1 MLKSITISGYR
12 TLQDSRIDF
21 AAPLTAIVGRNNVG
35 KSNFFKALQILSY
48 KVQLRPTSTKKGSA
62 RYDDHRFKRDFVD
75 RVSYKFTLAL
85 PLGSFDSQGK
95 LQTFIKDV
103 TFYGSQS
110 PDGQDFDVK
119 FLRDG
124 RTLDSGTMLLKY
136 EDNPEN
142 EILGMESA
150 LDLWRFYQFEPTIL
164 RLPSIVRS
172 AFTEVTIGSY
182 GEDLAASYKSLK
194 ERDPENF
201 KLAEELLQQAIPEFV
216 SIDFRPAIIDFEE
229 KLVLVLKDQEGGEF
243 EADTL
248 SDGALRFL
256 AIISLVYAEH
266 LPSLIFIEEPE
277 NGVHPNQ
284 LEFIVELLRAMTRG
298 KTIAGTQPQVLVTT
312 HSPYLVDRLNPKEL
326 VLAEK
331 EKGRTVF
338 YSIGKVLKNKRVVKK
353 HLEEGVFTL
362 GESWAQGSFN
372 SKKDSKKVAS

>member
-48 KVQLRPTSTKKGSA
+48 KVQLRPAAAKKGSA
-62 RYDDHRFKRDFVD
+62 RYDDHKFKRDFVD
-75 RVSYKFTLAL
+75 GISYKFTLAL
-85 PLGSFDSQGK
+85 PFEKFDEQGK
-95 LQTFIKDV
+95 IETSIKDV

-110 PDGQDFDVK
+110 QDGREFDVK
-119 FLRDG
+119 FLRNG
-124 RTLDSGTMLLKY
+124 KTLDSGTMLLKY
-136 EDNPEN
+136 EDDPES

-150 LDLWRFYQFEPTIL
+150 LELWRFYQFEPTIL
-164 RLPSIVRS
+164 RLPSIVRP
-172 AFTEVTIGSY
+172 AFTEVMVGSY

-216 SIDFRPAIIDFEE
+216 NIDFRPATIDSEE
-229 KLVLVLKDQEGGEF
+229 KLVLVLKDQEGREF
-243 EADTL
+243 EAETL

-277 NGVHPNQ
+277 NGVHPGQ

-298 KTIAGTQPQVLVTT
+298 KTIAGTQPQVLITS
-312 HSPYLVDRLNPKEL
+312 HSPYLVDQLKPKEL
-326 VLAEK
+326 VLAER
-331 EKGRTVF
+331 EADRTLF
-338 YSIGKVLKNKRVVKK
+338 YPIGNVLKNKKVVKR
-353 HLEEGVFTL
+353 HLEDGVYTL
-362 GESWAQGSFN
+362 GAAWSQGSFT